1 MTQNKSQLKFLVV
14 DDHHLIINGML
25 QVIQEHYPDAQIIV
39 AQSAH
44 EAFGKVESS
53 QPDLV
58 IIDLSIPENLGDTAR
73 TETGLFLLKKLM
85 ENYPDLNLTVQSSHV
100 KALMRIKH
108 NIDNHK
114 GGLTV
119 ADKGLSTQELLTRL
133 NMSLGGASHTRDLKT
148 GLEIKP
154 EWLDVLRLAFE
165 EGLQDKAIATQMYKS
180 ERMIRHYWTKI
191 QDALEIYPED
201 DKKEGKNIRA
211 LTQIRAKEEGLID

>member
-1 MTQNKSQLKFLVV
+1 MTQSTAKLKILVV
-14 DDHHLIINGML
+14 DDHYLIINGML
-25 QVIQEHYPDAQIIV
+25 QVIEEHYPDAQIIV
-39 AQSAH
+39 AQSAN

-58 IIDLSIPENLGDTAR
+58 IIDLSIPEKKGDTAR

-114 GGLTV
+114 GGFTV

-165 EGLQDKAIATQMYKS
+165 EGLQDKAIAAQMYKS